1 MTMDEVELRLSKVLE
16 KEDMQLDFPSNE
28 DWNAIGSKFNCK
40 FSDDFRFFID
50 LMSKYVF
57 PGDIYN
63 VATGKTNGNDSIL
76 FVYDY
81 EMKGGNWNQDLI
93 PFYGIG
99 NGDYFCLNVKECPN
113 SKVYYYY
120 HEDSRIEKYNDSF
133 DEWIKDLPNFLG

>member
-1 MTMDEVELRLSKVLE
+1 MTMDEVELILSKVLE
-16 KEDMQLDFPSNE
+16 TEEMQLDFPSNE
-28 DWNAIGSKFNCK
+28 DWDAIGNKFNCK

-50 LMSKYVF
+50 LMSKYIF

-63 VATGKTNGNDSIL
+63 VATSTTNGNDSII

-81 EMKGGNWNQDLI
+81 EMKDGNWNKDLI

-99 NGDYFCLNVKECPN
+99 NGEYFCLNVKECPN

-120 HEDSRIEKYNDSF
+120 HEDSRIEKLNDSF
-133 DEWIKDLPNFLG
+133 EDWIKDLPNFLG